1 MKLEMTTDFLDLI
14 DPGSYGTNIGDLLDD
29 VTDES
34 IDDFFNYVLR
44 CGMYQINDILS
55 DPLIV
60 ESFGKC
66 KASNGKIVRPQFYNY
81 QNDAIEFDLEVP
93 DKTIEK
99 IRAYKYNRSFFQWTK
114 NNYGSYSGF
123 ISFFPYDK
131 ERFYKALE
139 TSDLNFSRAFA
150 MIFMKFIEEKFHDE
164 DKRIWQRDFEDNV
177 CELVWKYC
185 DMKDYYDEE

>member
-1 MKLEMTTDFLDLI
+1 MKLEMTTDFLELI
-14 DPGSYGTNIGDLLDD
+14 YPGSYGTNIGNLLED

-34 IDDFFNYVLR
+34 VDDFFDCVLR
-44 CGMYQINDILS
+44 CGMDSINDILS

-99 IRAYKYNRSFFQWTK
+99 IRAYKYNRSFFPMDRKQLW
-114 NNYGSYSGF
+114 F
-123 ISFFPYDK
+123 IFWIFFI
-131 ERFYKALE
+131 L
-139 TSDLNFSRAFA
+139 S
-150 MIFMKFIEEKFHDE
+150 M
-164 DKRIWQRDFEDNV
+164 
-177 CELVWKYC
+177 
-185 DMKDYYDEE
+185 

>member
-1 MKLEMTTDFLDLI
+1 MKLEMTTDFLELI
-14 DPGSYGTNIGDLLDD
+14 NPGTYGTNIGDLLDY

-34 IDDFFNYVLR
+34 VDDFFDCVLR
-44 CGMYQINDILS
+44 CGMDWINDILS

-66 KASNGKIVRPQFYNY
+66 KATNGKIVIPQFYNY

-99 IRAYKYNRSFFQWTK
+99 IRAYKYNRSFFQWTE
-114 NNYGSYSGF
+114 NNYGSHSGF

-139 TSDLNFSRAFA
+139 KDDLDFSRAFA
-150 MIFMKFIEEKFHDE
+150 MIFMKFIEEKFHNE
-164 DKRIWQRDFEDNV
+164 DKRIWQRDFEENV
-177 CELVWKYC
+177 YNSVYNNC
-185 DMKDYYDEE
+185 DMKYYYDEE

>member
-14 DPGSYGTNIGDLLDD
+14 DPGSYGTHIGDLLDC
-29 VTDES
+29 VTDKS
-34 IDDFFNYVLR
+34 VDNFFDCVLR

-99 IRAYKYNRSFFQWTK
+99 IRHINITDHFSNGQKIIMVHILDLFHSFHMIK
-114 NNYGSYSGF
+114 SDF
-123 ISFFPYDK
+123 I
-131 ERFYKALE
+131 
-139 TSDLNFSRAFA
+139 
-150 MIFMKFIEEKFHDE
+150 
-164 DKRIWQRDFEDNV
+164 KR
-177 CELVWKYC
+177 
-185 DMKDYYDEE
+185 

>member
-14 DPGSYGTNIGDLLDD
+14 DPGSYGTHIGDLLDC
-29 VTDES
+29 VTDKS
-34 IDDFFNYVLR
+34 VDNFFDCVLR

-99 IRAYKYNRSFFQWTK
+99 IRHINITDHFFQWTK